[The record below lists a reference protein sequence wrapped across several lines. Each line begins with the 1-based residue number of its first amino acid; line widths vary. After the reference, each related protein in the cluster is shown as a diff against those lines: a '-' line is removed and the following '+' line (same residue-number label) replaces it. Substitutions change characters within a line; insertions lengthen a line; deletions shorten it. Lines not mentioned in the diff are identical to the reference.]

1 MQNISYSILM
11 ERKITTDFML
21 NPTQVLLE
29 MHSYIIMECNL
40 VQRIEIVIN
49 GVAIVLQPILERG
62 GTGIAIS
69 LTLMGGTSEDHMG
82 PMPME

>member
-29 MHSYIIMECNL
+29 IPSHAIMECNSVL
-40 VQRIEIVIN
+40 RIEITIY
-49 GVAIVLQPILERG
+49 GLAIVLQSSLEHG
-62 GTGIAIS
+62 GSGIATT
-69 LTLMGGTSEDHMG
+69 LTLMGGTLKDHTN
-82 PMPME
+82 PSPME